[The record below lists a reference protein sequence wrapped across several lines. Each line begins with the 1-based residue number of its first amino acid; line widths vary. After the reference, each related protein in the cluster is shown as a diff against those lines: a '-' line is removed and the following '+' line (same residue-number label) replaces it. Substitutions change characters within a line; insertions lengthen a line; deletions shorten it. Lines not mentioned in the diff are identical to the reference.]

1 MPVRR
6 AAKKKP
12 RRTSRGKPKGKA
24 KEPTALRRLLK
35 GQYHAALAMLRQ
47 AIERTPEHV
56 WTSDAYPNRTWRMA
70 YHTLYYTHLYL
81 GKRLQ
86 DFRPWPQHQ
95 THVQDMD
102 DVHCEPELDEFLE
115 LPDRPPLTGRP
126 YSPAQVLSYWSL
138 VDDMVDHAVDAMD
151 LGAKESGFPWAK
163 LGKAEHQMMN
173 IRHIQHHTAQLA
185 DRLRNRVN
193 VGVDW
198 VRSKQP

>member
-1 MPVRR
+1 M
-6 AAKKKP
+6 KKKRSAP
-12 RRTSRGKPKGKA
+12 RGKSKD
-24 KEPTALRRLLK
+24 TSALRRLLK

-47 AIERTPEHV
+47 AVERTPEHV

-81 GKRLQ
+81 GKRLE

-102 DVHCEPELDEFLE
+102 DVHAPSELDEFLE
-115 LPDRPPLTGRP
+115 LPDRPPLSGKP
-126 YSPAQVLSYWSL
+126 YSPAQVLSYWTS
-138 VDDMVDHAVDAMD
+138 VDEMVDRSVDAMD
-151 LGAKESGFPWAK
+151 LGAKDSGFPWAK
-163 LGKAEHQMMN
+163 LPKAEHQMMS

-193 VGVDW
+193 IGVDW
-198 VRSKQP
+198 VRTRQS